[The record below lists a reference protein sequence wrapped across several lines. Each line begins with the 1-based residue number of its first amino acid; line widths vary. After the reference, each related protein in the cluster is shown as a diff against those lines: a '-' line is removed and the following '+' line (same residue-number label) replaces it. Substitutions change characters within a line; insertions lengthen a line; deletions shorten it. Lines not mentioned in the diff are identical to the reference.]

1 MVQLDTIEGLSGMAG
16 NYHEAIT
23 MPEEHY
29 DRSHL
34 LHQAHVRA
42 IVEAP
47 SLKDGSGKEL
57 HRLHDVLVQHLR
69 ALKVMD
75 NEPSM
80 LVTSLIELKLDQ
92 ATVFEL

>member
-34 LHQAHVRA
+34 LRQVHLYT
-42 IVEAP
+42 IMEAP
-47 SLKDGSGKEL
+47 SLQHYGGSKL
-57 HRLHDVLVQHLR
+57 CSLHDILTQRLQV
-69 ALKVMD
+69 LKVM
-75 NEPSM
+75 EYELGPFIA
-80 LVTSLIELKLDQ
+80 SLI
-92 ATVFEL
+92 